1 MGRPSSWCK
10 LARMHSDEAGLPLT
24 TDNAQA
30 PSLFDA
36 TVNAYLAFRV
46 DTGHR
51 IKALLTEAPEMPM
64 ANVLMGYFYLLM
76 GSRALVPRAEKSLAG
91 AAALEESVSP
101 RERGHIAALRAWCRN
116 EFAGAVA
123 AWEAILLEHPRD
135 VLAAKLAHF
144 GHFYLG
150 DSRNI
155 RDSIARILPAW
166 SESDGA
172 YGFLLSM
179 HAFGLEETGDYA
191 AAEAKAEQ
199 AVAMNQ
205 EDIWGVHARAH
216 VLEMQDRHADGI
228 AWLDELEPAWSQAN
242 NFRYHVAWHRAL
254 YYIDQNEP
262 EQALELYDKTIWDP
276 ESREYLD
283 LCNDVAL
290 LARLDLAGVDTKDR
304 WQTLGAVLEKHTQ
317 QRIFNF
323 IDAHYALGLARANG
337 DAATAMATELE
348 TVVADN
354 EDGED
359 THSAV
364 ARDVGL
370 ALVRGMIQYGR
381 GDYAGAVEQL
391 WPIRYRVDRIG
402 GSHAQRDLFAQL
414 LIDAAIRSEQTT
426 LAQALVAERKA
437 LKPNNV
443 LTLRLFEQLHG

>member
-1 MGRPSSWCK
+1 
-10 LARMHSDEAGLPLT
+10 MHFDEAGLPLT
-24 TDNAQA
+24 TDNAKA

-76 GSRALVPRAEKSLAG
+76 GSRALVPRAEKSLVHAS
-91 AAALEESVSP
+91 AVEEKLSP
-101 RERGHIAALRAWCRN
+101 RERSHIAALRAWCHN
-116 EFAGAVA
+116 DFAGAVTH
-123 AWEAILLEHPRD
+123 WETILLLHPRD
-135 VLAAKLAHF
+135 ILAAKLAHF

-155 RDSIARILPAW
+155 RDSVARVLPAW

-199 AVAMNQ
+199 AVAMNPD
-205 EDIWGVHARAH
+205 DIWGVHARAH

-254 YYIDQNEP
+254 YYVDTNEP
-262 EQALELYDKTIWDP
+262 ERALELYDETIWDP
-276 ESREYLD
+276 ESKEYLD

-290 LARLDLAGVDTKDR
+290 LARLDLAGLDTSDR
-304 WQTLGAVLEKHTQ
+304 WESLGAVLEQHTQ

-323 IDAHYALGLARANG
+323 IDAHYALGLARTDQ
-337 DAATAMATELE
+337 DAAGAMVAQLE
-348 TVVADN
+348 SDLAGN
-354 EDGED
+354 EDGDD
-359 THSAV
+359 THRAV
-364 ARDVGL
+364 ARQVGL
-370 ALVRGMIQYGR
+370 ALVTGMVHYGQ
-381 GDYAGAVEQL
+381 GDYARAVEHL
-391 WPIRYRVDRIG
+391 LPARYRVDRIG

-414 LIDAAIRSEQTT
+414 LIDAAIQSNQTA
-426 LAQALVAERKA
+426 LAKALVAERKA
-437 LKPNNV
+437 LRPHNP
-443 LTLRLFEQLHG
+443 LTADLFNHLHR